1 MLVTGK
7 NLYFDYCALIVMT
20 LIILS
25 ILLKR
30 MTRGRTNRYFLLLAV
45 VVFFSVVY
53 DICSIILDNRY
64 GESTDLRYLTHMCY
78 LIIRNLTAPL
88 LAVYTICLTDTWHI
102 IRRKGKLFLSALP
115 LIAIIIA
122 VLSTPFTHA
131 IFYFDNHNVYTR
143 GPLFFIL
150 YVSAIFYLFYI
161 ILYAT
166 AYIKNIGMQK
176 YFAIVSIFPMQ
187 VVAMTVQYYYPN
199 ILIEM
204 FLTSICAL
212 LVLFIVQRPEAS
224 IDLTTGFLKA
234 STFNSDMK
242 NVFANKKPVT
252 IIFIT
257 TTNFDII
264 RDLLAYTGTSK
275 LIKVLASRINK
286 INMIVDTEADV
297 YNYESG
303 KFRVVFEEPDFD
315 KVEIFAKELKKLFSS
330 NIKASSLDI
339 TLRANVC
346 IAKCPDDIKNFDSL
360 VVFSN
365 EFLKLDF
372 HKEILTAQNLFK
384 NSDYKIL
391 SKMEKILTDAIKN
404 RSFEVYYQPIYSIKQ
419 KKFISAEALIRLNT
433 EEFGFIRPD
442 LFIPYAEESGLI
454 NSIGSIVLEDVCKFI
469 SSEDFKSLNLEYIE
483 VNLSVIQC
491 MNIDLVPLVS
501 GLLNKY
507 NVRPDQINLEVTET
521 ATAYSQQII
530 HKNISDLNA
539 MGISF
544 SLDDFGTGYSN
555 MIRIAELPLSII
567 KIDKSMINTENNP
580 DLEVILTQSI
590 KMIKDM
596 NLEIVV
602 EGVETESLLGKFIG
616 LGCEYIQGYFF
627 SKPLP
632 RKDFVKFIM
641 ESNEK

>member
-7 NLYFDYCALIVMT
+7 NLYFDYCALIVMS

-45 VVFFSVVY
+45 VVLFTIIY
-53 DICSIILDNRY
+53 DICSVILDIRY
-64 GESTDLRYLTHMCY
+64 AESTDLRYMTHMCY
-78 LIIRNLTAPL
+78 LIARNLTAPL

-102 IRRKGKLFLSALP
+102 IRKKGKLFLSALP
-115 LIAIIIA
+115 LIAVIIA

-131 IFYFDNHNVYTR
+131 VFYIDERNAYTR

-150 YVSAIFYLFYI
+150 YASAVFYLFYI

-166 AYIKNIGMQK
+166 VYVKNIGMQK

-187 VVAMTVQYYYPN
+187 IVAMTVQYYYPH

-212 LVLFIVQRPEAS
+212 LVLFIVQRPEAC

-303 KFRVVFEEPDFD
+303 KFRVIFEEPDFD
-315 KVEIFAKELKKLFSS
+315 KVETFAKELKKLFSS

-346 IAKCPDDIKNFDSL
+346 IVKCPEDIKNFDSL

-442 LFIPYAEESGLI
+442 LFIPFAEESGLI
-454 NSIGSIVLEDVCKFI
+454 NSIGTIVLEDVCEFI
-469 SSEDFKSLNLEYIE
+469 SSDEFRSLNLEYIE

-491 MNIDLVPLVS
+491 MNIDLVPLIS
-501 GLLNKY
+501 GMLQKY

-521 ATAYSQQII
+521 ATAYSQHII
-530 HKNISDLNA
+530 HKNITELNA

-632 RKDFVKFIM
+632 KRDFIKFITD
-641 ESNEK
+641 SNEK